1 MKKGYIMVN
10 IDIEKPEDWP
20 AYRERSRPY
29 VARNGGRYIV
39 ATNAIEEREGSFGLK
54 RLVIIEFSQRGDCPP
69 GVRLRGVP
77 EGYSAVPT
85 ASLEIRSR
93 NLRGEHLTSPID
105 CDLPPERG

>member
-10 IDIEKPEDWP
+10 IGIEKPEDWP

-54 RLVIIEFSQRGDCPP
+54 RLVIIEFPSVEIARQVYASEEYQRDILPFRQRASKSDL
-69 GVRLRGVP
+69 VIF
-77 EGYSAVPT
+77 EGN
-85 ASLEIRSR
+85 I
-93 NLRGEHLTSPID
+93 
-105 CDLPPERG
+105 